1 MSQKW
6 FNGLNLQQ
14 NQLENAVIQNLAS
27 DPSSG
32 KAGQIYYNTTDNGY
46 RYYNG
51 TAWVSISA
59 DAIKSIVAG
68 NGLTSSTSGNAVT
81 LTLGTPSTSG
91 ATSGNT
97 LGDNSVTENSHT
109 HQIRIPSASTTEK
122 GIVQLATDTDVTT
135 GTETTKAVTPKQ
147 LATAKQDAINS
158 AKVTIQTSDGLTGG
172 NSTPATS
179 FTLGLSDSGVAAG
192 TYNNVTVDAKGR
204 VTAGSSKSYVETSA
218 LDDYQKKQDN
228 TLNTTTKTVVGAI
241 NEVKGTADAAS
252 TKATTNATEITNIKN
267 GTTVVGKANKVAN
280 PLTISDGTNSITY
293 DGSAARTLQ
302 FKPEDFSES
311 TSGGTATVA
320 LKDKG
325 YATKTYVDAQDDKK
339 LDKAGGI
346 ITGDLTIGGN
356 VTVNGTTTTVNSNT
370 LTVKDKLIEVAKDNT
385 TTLTSPAGI
394 IVPKYNGTDY
404 GALVIDSDG
413 NAKVGDVKLT
423 AGGDIDVN
431 NSDLQ
436 TLATRT
442 NLVDGNLVQYYGTK
456 QTLVDSGK
464 KIDDLVTTNTT
475 QTITGGKIFTGVV
488 RTDSIMTVEDFPIEV
503 SSYPR
508 EVFRYDNSNNS
519 MNFGSY
525 NTRTHIRGKENE
537 KPLYEYTTGSQIKT
551 KSFVFEDE
559 LKDASVKR
567 AETAG
572 KVTYYMRFKSRK
584 NLDTDEGSQRGL
596 WNGSQPFVF
605 SVLESDFFL
614 YTPNDGTGLELAA
627 TGVEPGTYNTVT
639 VDTKGRVTAA
649 SNESYATKVVQTITG
664 DGSKTSF
671 DITHTLGADVSVQVY
686 LKNQRAG
693 AYTAD
698 ELVMVDTYTRN
709 NTVTLLFATAPT
721 TTQTFKVV
729 IIG

>member
-91 ATSGNT
+91 AASGNT
-97 LGDNSVTENSHT
+97 LGDNNVTENSHT

-122 GIVQLATDTDVTT
+122 GIVQLATDTEATT

-147 LATAKQDAINS
+147 LASAKQDAINS

-172 NSTPATS
+172 SSTPATS

-204 VTAGSSKSYVETSA
+204 VTAGSSQE
-218 LDDYQKKQDN
+218 
-228 TLNTTTKTVVGAI
+228 
-241 NEVKGTADAAS
+241 
-252 TKATTNATEITNIKN
+252 
-267 GTTVVGKANKVAN
+267 
-280 PLTISDGTNSITY
+280 
-293 DGSAARTLQ
+293 
-302 FKPEDFSES
+302 
-311 TSGGTATVA
+311 
-320 LKDKG
+320 
-325 YATKTYVDAQDDKK
+325 YATKTYVDTQDDKK

-404 GALVIDSDG
+404 GALVIDGEG

-442 NLVDGNLVQYYGTK
+442 NLVDGNLVQYDGTK

-464 KIDDLVTTNTT
+464 TIGDLALKTDIPTNYVTTDTA
-475 QTITGGKIFTGVV
+475 QTITGDKTLTGLLRVNELS
-488 RTDSIMTVEDFPIEV
+488 TYGDTPTTF
-503 SSYPR
+503 
-508 EVFRYDNSNNS
+508 FRYDNSDNS

-525 NTRTHIRGKENE
+525 DTRTYIKGKENE
-537 KPLYEYTTGSQIKT
+537 KPLYKYTTGSQIKT

-572 KVTYYMRFKSRK
+572 QVAGILRFKSRK
-584 NLDTDEGSQRGL
+584 NLNTDDGSQRGV
-596 WNGSQPFVF
+596 WKGANGFVF

-614 YTPNDGTGLELAA
+614 DTPNDGTGLELAA
-627 TGVEPGTYNTVT
+627 TGVEAGTYNTVT

-686 LKNQRAG
+686 LKNQYAG
-693 AYTAD
+693 AYMAD

-721 TTQTFKVV
+721 TAQTFKVV

>member
-51 TAWVSISA
+51 TAWVNISA

-122 GIVQLATDTDVTT
+122 GIVQLATDTEVAT

-147 LATAKQDAINS
+147 LASAKQDAINS

-172 NSTPATS
+172 SSTPATS
-179 FTLGLSDSGVAAG
+179 FTLGLSNSGVAAD
-192 TYNNVTVDAKGR
+192 TYNSVTVDAKGR
-204 VTAGSSKSYVETSA
+204 VTAGAKKDYVETSA
-218 LDDYQKKQDN
+218 LDAYQKKQDN
-228 TLNTTTKTVVGAI
+228 ALNTTAKTVVGAI

-325 YATKTYVDAQDDKK
+325 YATKTYVDTQDDKK
-339 LDKAGGI
+339 LDKTGGT
-346 ITGDLTIGGN
+346 ITGPLTIGGDL
-356 VTVNGTTTTVNSNT
+356 TVNGTTTTVNSNT
-370 LTVKDKLIEVAKDNT
+370 LTVKDKLIEVAKDNL
-385 TTLTSPAGI
+385 TTLTSPAGL

-413 NAKVGDVKLT
+413 NAKVGDVQLT

-431 NSDLQ
+431 HSDLQ

-442 NLVDGNLVQYYGTK
+442 GLQDGQLVKWDDTQK
-456 QTLVDSGK
+456 TLVPD
-464 KIDDLVTTNTT
+464 TTVASNASSALSKANANTT
-475 QTITGGKIFTGVV
+475 EITNIKNGTTKVGKADKLTTARTISLNGDATGSTTFDGSANKEISVTLSNTGV
-488 RTDSIMTVEDFPIEV
+488 
-503 SSYPR
+503 
-508 EVFRYDNSNNS
+508 
-519 MNFGSY
+519 
-525 NTRTHIRGKENE
+525 
-537 KPLYEYTTGSQIKT
+537 
-551 KSFVFEDE
+551 
-559 LKDASVKR
+559 
-567 AETAG
+567 TA
-572 KVTYYMRFKSRK
+572 
-584 NLDTDEGSQRGL
+584 
-596 WNGSQPFVF
+596 
-605 SVLESDFFL
+605 
-614 YTPNDGTGLELAA
+614 
-627 TGVEPGTYNTVT
+627 GTYNTVT
-639 VDTKGRVTAA
+639 VDAKGRVTAA
-649 SNESYATKVVQTITG
+649 SSKNYSTKVVQTITG

-671 DITHTLGADVSVQVY
+671 DVAHTLGTDVSVQVY
-686 LKNQRAG
+686 LKNQTVG
-693 AYTAD
+693 ADTVD
-698 ELVMVDTYTRN
+698 ELVMVDTYTLN
-709 NTVTLLFATAPT
+709 NKVKLLFATAPT

>member
-109 HQIRIPSASTTEK
+109 HQIRIPSASTAEK

-135 GTETTKAVTPKQ
+135 GTETKKAVTPKQ
-147 LATAKQDAINS
+147 LAEAKQDAINS

-172 NSTPATS
+172 SSTPATS
-179 FTLGLSDSGVAAG
+179 FTLGLSDSGVAAD

-204 VTAGSSKSYVETSA
+204 VTQGFNKSYVETSA

-228 TLNTTTKTVVGAI
+228 TLNTTAKTVVGAI

-252 TKATTNATEITNIKN
+252 TKATTNATEIANIKN
-267 GTTVVGKANKVAN
+267 GTTVVGQATKVAN

-311 TSGGTATVA
+311 ISGGTVTVA

-325 YATKTYVDAQDDKK
+325 YATKAYVDAQDDKK
-339 LDKAGGI
+339 LDKTGGT

-413 NAKVGDVKLT
+413 NAKVGDVKLK
-423 AGGDIDVN
+423 ADGDIDVN

-442 NLVDGNLVQYYGTK
+442 GLQDGQLVKWDATNK
-456 QTLVDSGK
+456 TLVPDTTVASNASSALSKANANATEITNIKNGTTKVGKADKLTTARTISLSGDATGSTTFDGSANK
-464 KIDDLVTTNTT
+464 EISVTLSN
-475 QTITGGKIFTGVV
+475 TGV
-488 RTDSIMTVEDFPIEV
+488 
-503 SSYPR
+503 
-508 EVFRYDNSNNS
+508 
-519 MNFGSY
+519 
-525 NTRTHIRGKENE
+525 
-537 KPLYEYTTGSQIKT
+537 
-551 KSFVFEDE
+551 
-559 LKDASVKR
+559 
-567 AETAG
+567 TA
-572 KVTYYMRFKSRK
+572 
-584 NLDTDEGSQRGL
+584 
-596 WNGSQPFVF
+596 
-605 SVLESDFFL
+605 
-614 YTPNDGTGLELAA
+614 
-627 TGVEPGTYNTVT
+627 GTYNTVT
-639 VDTKGRVTAA
+639 VDAKGRVTAA
-649 SNESYATKVVQTITG
+649 SSKNYSTKVVQTITG

-671 DITHTLGADVSVQVY
+671 DVAHTLGADVSVQVY
-686 LKNQRAG
+686 LKNQTVG
-693 AYTAD
+693 ADTVD
-698 ELVMVDTYTRN
+698 ELVMVDTYTLN
-709 NTVTLLFATAPT
+709 NKVKLLFATAPT

>member
-46 RYYNG
+46 RYHNG
-51 TAWVSISA
+51 TAWVSITA
-59 DAIKSIVAG
+59 EAVKSIVAG
-68 NGLTSSTSGNAVT
+68 DGLTSSGTSTVT
-81 LTLGTPSTSG
+81 ISLGTPSTSG
-91 ATSGNT
+91 SGSNT
-97 LGDNSVTENSHT
+97 YGSNGVTANSHT
-109 HQIRIPSASTTEK
+109 HQISLPDATDSAK
-122 GIVQLATDTDVTT
+122 GVIELATDAEATAGTDTT
-135 GTETTKAVTPKQ
+135 RAINAKQ
-147 LATAKQDAINS
+147 LAAAKQSAIDS

-172 NSTPATS
+172 SSTPATS
-179 FTLGLSDSGVAAG
+179 FTLGLSNSGVTAG

-204 VTAGSSKSYVETSA
+204 VTAGSSQE
-218 LDDYQKKQDN
+218 
-228 TLNTTTKTVVGAI
+228 
-241 NEVKGTADAAS
+241 
-252 TKATTNATEITNIKN
+252 
-267 GTTVVGKANKVAN
+267 
-280 PLTISDGTNSITY
+280 
-293 DGSAARTLQ
+293 
-302 FKPEDFSES
+302 
-311 TSGGTATVA
+311 
-320 LKDKG
+320 
-325 YATKTYVDAQDDKK
+325 YATKTYVDTQDDKK
-339 LDKAGGI
+339 LDKTGGL
-346 ITGDLTIGGN
+346 ITGPLTIGGDL
-356 VTVNGTTTTVNSNT
+356 TVNGTTTTVNSNT

-404 GALVIDSDG
+404 GALVIDGEG
-413 NAKVGDVKLT
+413 NAKVGDVQLT

-442 NLVDGNLVQYYGTK
+442 NLVDGNLVQYDGTK

-464 KIDDLVTTNTT
+464 KIDDLVTTNTA
-475 QTITGGKIFTGVV
+475 QTITGGKTFTGVI
-488 RTDSIMTVEDFPIEV
+488 RADSIMTVEDVPIEI
-503 SSYPR
+503 SPYAR

-525 NTRTHIRGKENE
+525 DTRTYIKGKENE
-537 KPLYEYTTGSQIKT
+537 KPLYQYTTGSQIKT

-572 KVTYYMRFKSRK
+572 KVAGILRFKSRK
-584 NLDTDEGSQRGL
+584 NLNTDDGSQRGV
-596 WNGSQPFVF
+596 WKGANEFVF

-614 YTPNDGTGLELAA
+614 DTPNDGTGLELAA

>member
-109 HQIRIPSASTTEK
+109 HQICIPSASTTEK

-135 GTETTKAVTPKQ
+135 GIETKKAVTPKQ
-147 LATAKQDAINS
+147 LA
-158 AKVTIQTSDGLTGG
+158 
-172 NSTPATS
+172 
-179 FTLGLSDSGVAAG
+179 
-192 TYNNVTVDAKGR
+192 
-204 VTAGSSKSYVETSA
+204 
-218 LDDYQKKQDN
+218 
-228 TLNTTTKTVVGAI
+228 
-241 NEVKGTADAAS
+241 EVKGTADAAS
-252 TKATTNATEITNIKN
+252 TKATTNATEIANIKN
-267 GTTVVGKANKVAN
+267 GTTAVGKATKVAN
-280 PLTISDGTNSITY
+280 SLTISDGTNSITY

-339 LDKAGGI
+339 LDKTGGT
-346 ITGDLTIGGN
+346 ITGPLTIVGDL
-356 VTVNGTTTTVNSNT
+356 TVNGTTTTVNSNT

-404 GALVIDSDG
+404 GALVIDGEG
-413 NAKVGDVKLT
+413 NAKVGDVQLT

-503 SSYPR
+503 SLYPR

-614 YTPNDGTGLELAA
+614 YNPNDGIGLELAA
-627 TGVEPGTYNTVT
+627 TGVEAGTYNTVT

-686 LKNQRAG
+686 LKDQWAG
-693 AYTAD
+693 AYLAD

-729 IIG
+729 IMG

>member
-109 HQIRIPSASTTEK
+109 HQIRIPSASTTDK

-135 GTETTKAVTPKQ
+135 GTETKKAVTPKQ
-147 LATAKQDAINS
+147 LA
-158 AKVTIQTSDGLTGG
+158 
-172 NSTPATS
+172 
-179 FTLGLSDSGVAAG
+179 
-192 TYNNVTVDAKGR
+192 
-204 VTAGSSKSYVETSA
+204 
-218 LDDYQKKQDN
+218 
-228 TLNTTTKTVVGAI
+228 
-241 NEVKGTADAAS
+241 EVKGTADAAS
-252 TKATTNATEITNIKN
+252 TKATTNATEIANIKN
-267 GTTVVGKANKVAN
+267 GTTAVGKATKVAN
-280 PLTISDGTNSITY
+280 SLTISDGTNSIAY

-311 TSGGTATVA
+311 ISGGTATVA

-339 LDKAGGI
+339 LDKAGGT
-346 ITGDLTIGGN
+346 ITGPLTIVGDL
-356 VTVNGTTTTVNSNT
+356 TVNGTTTTVNSNT

-464 KIDDLVTTNTT
+464 KIDDLVTTNTA
-475 QTITGGKIFTGVV
+475 QTITGGKTFTGVI
-488 RTDSIMTVEDFPIEV
+488 RADSIMTVEDVPIEI
-503 SSYPR
+503 SPYAR
-508 EVFRYDNSNNS
+508 EVFRYDNSNNT

>member
-46 RYYNG
+46 RYHNG
-51 TAWVSISA
+51 TAWVSITA
-59 DAIKSIVAG
+59 EAVKSIVAG
-68 NGLTSSTSGNAVT
+68 DGLTSSGTSTVT
-81 LTLGTPSTSG
+81 ISLGTPSTSG
-91 ATSGNT
+91 SGSNT
-97 LGDNSVTENSHT
+97 YGSNGVTANSHT
-109 HQIRIPSASTTEK
+109 HQISLPDATDSAK
-122 GIVQLATDTDVTT
+122 GVIELATDAEATAGTDTT
-135 GTETTKAVTPKQ
+135 RAINAKQ
-147 LATAKQDAINS
+147 LAAAKQSAIDS

-172 NSTPATS
+172 SSTPATS
-179 FTLGLSDSGVAAG
+179 FTLGLSNSGVTAG

-204 VTAGSSKSYVETSA
+204 VTAGSSQE
-218 LDDYQKKQDN
+218 
-228 TLNTTTKTVVGAI
+228 
-241 NEVKGTADAAS
+241 
-252 TKATTNATEITNIKN
+252 
-267 GTTVVGKANKVAN
+267 
-280 PLTISDGTNSITY
+280 
-293 DGSAARTLQ
+293 
-302 FKPEDFSES
+302 
-311 TSGGTATVA
+311 
-320 LKDKG
+320 
-325 YATKTYVDAQDDKK
+325 YATKTYVDTQDDKK
-339 LDKAGGI
+339 LDKTGGL
-346 ITGDLTIGGN
+346 ITGPLTIGGDL
-356 VTVNGTTTTVNSNT
+356 TVNGTTTTVNSNT

-404 GALVIDSDG
+404 GALVIDGEG
-413 NAKVGDVKLT
+413 NAKVGDVQLT
-423 AGGDIDVN
+423 VGGDIDVN

-442 NLVDGNLVQYYGTK
+442 NLVDGNLVQYDGTK

-464 KIDDLVTTNTT
+464 KIDDLVTTNTA
-475 QTITGGKIFTGVV
+475 QTITGGKTFTGVI
-488 RTDSIMTVEDFPIEV
+488 RADSIMTVEDVPIEI
-503 SSYPR
+503 SPYAR

-525 NTRTHIRGKENE
+525 DTRTYIKGKENE
-537 KPLYEYTTGSQIKT
+537 KPLYQYTTGSQIKT

-572 KVTYYMRFKSRK
+572 KVAGILRFKSRK
-584 NLDTDEGSQRGL
+584 NLNTDDGSQRGV
-596 WNGSQPFVF
+596 WKGANEFVF

-614 YTPNDGTGLELAA
+614 DTPNDGTGLELAA

>member
-46 RYYNG
+46 RYHNG
-51 TAWVSISA
+51 TAWVSITA
-59 DAIKSIVAG
+59 EAVKSIVAG
-68 NGLTSSTSGNAVT
+68 DGLTSSGTSTVT
-81 LTLGTPSTSG
+81 ISLGTPSTSG
-91 ATSGNT
+91 SGSNT
-97 LGDNSVTENSHT
+97 YGSNGVTANSHT
-109 HQIRIPSASTTEK
+109 HQISLPDATDSAK
-122 GIVQLATDTDVTT
+122 GVIELATDAEATAGTDTT
-135 GTETTKAVTPKQ
+135 RAINAKQ
-147 LATAKQDAINS
+147 LAAAKQSAIDS

-172 NSTPATS
+172 SSTPATS
-179 FTLGLSDSGVAAG
+179 FTLGLSNSGVTAG

-204 VTAGSSKSYVETSA
+204 VTAGSSQE
-218 LDDYQKKQDN
+218 
-228 TLNTTTKTVVGAI
+228 
-241 NEVKGTADAAS
+241 
-252 TKATTNATEITNIKN
+252 
-267 GTTVVGKANKVAN
+267 
-280 PLTISDGTNSITY
+280 
-293 DGSAARTLQ
+293 
-302 FKPEDFSES
+302 
-311 TSGGTATVA
+311 
-320 LKDKG
+320 
-325 YATKTYVDAQDDKK
+325 YATKTYVDTQDDKK
-339 LDKAGGI
+339 LDKTGGL
-346 ITGDLTIGGN
+346 ITGPLTIGGDL
-356 VTVNGTTTTVNSNT
+356 TVNGTTTTVNSNT

-404 GALVIDSDG
+404 GALVIDGEG
-413 NAKVGDVKLT
+413 NAKVGDVQLT

-442 NLVDGNLVQYYGTK
+442 NLVDGNLVQYDGTK

-464 KIDDLVTTNTT
+464 KIDDLVTTNTA
-475 QTITGGKIFTGVV
+475 QTITGGKTFTGVI
-488 RTDSIMTVEDFPIEV
+488 RADSIMTVEDVPIEI
-503 SSYPR
+503 SPYAR

-525 NTRTHIRGKENE
+525 DTRTYIKGKENE
-537 KPLYEYTTGSQIKT
+537 KPLYQYTTGSQIKT

-572 KVTYYMRFKSRK
+572 KVAGILLFKSRK
-584 NLDTDEGSQRGL
+584 NLNTDDGSQRGV
-596 WNGSQPFVF
+596 WKGANEFVF

-614 YTPNDGTGLELAA
+614 DTPNDGTGLELAA

>member
-46 RYYNG
+46 RYHNG
-51 TAWVSISA
+51 TAWVNITA
-59 DAIKSIVAG
+59 EAVKSIVAG
-68 NGLTSSTSGNAVT
+68 NGLTSSGTDTVT
-81 LTLGTPSTSG
+81 ISLGTPSTSG
-91 ATSGNT
+91 SGSNT
-97 LGDNSVTENSHT
+97 YGSNGVTTNSHT
-109 HQIRIPSASTTEK
+109 HQISLPDATDSVK
-122 GIVQLATDTDVTT
+122 GVIELATDAEATA
-135 GTETTKAVTPKQ
+135 GTETKKAVTPKQ
-147 LATAKQDAINS
+147 LA
-158 AKVTIQTSDGLTGG
+158 
-172 NSTPATS
+172 
-179 FTLGLSDSGVAAG
+179 
-192 TYNNVTVDAKGR
+192 
-204 VTAGSSKSYVETSA
+204 
-218 LDDYQKKQDN
+218 
-228 TLNTTTKTVVGAI
+228 
-241 NEVKGTADAAS
+241 EVKGTADAAS
-252 TKATTNATEITNIKN
+252 TKATTNATEIANIKN
-267 GTTVVGKANKVAN
+267 GTTAVGKATKVAN
-280 PLTISDGTNSITY
+280 SLTIFDGTNSIAY

-311 TSGGTATVA
+311 ISGGTATVA

-325 YATKTYVDAQDDKK
+325 YATKTYVDTQDDKK

-346 ITGDLTIGGN
+346 ITGDLTIRGN

-464 KIDDLVTTNTT
+464 NIDDLVTTNTT

-488 RTDSIMTVEDFPIEV
+488 RTDSIMTVEDFPMEV
-503 SSYPR
+503 SLYPR

>member
-109 HQIRIPSASTTEK
+109 HQIRIPSASTTDK

-135 GTETTKAVTPKQ
+135 GTETKKAVTPKQ
-147 LATAKQDAINS
+147 LA
-158 AKVTIQTSDGLTGG
+158 
-172 NSTPATS
+172 
-179 FTLGLSDSGVAAG
+179 
-192 TYNNVTVDAKGR
+192 
-204 VTAGSSKSYVETSA
+204 
-218 LDDYQKKQDN
+218 
-228 TLNTTTKTVVGAI
+228 
-241 NEVKGTADAAS
+241 EVKGTADAAS
-252 TKATTNATEITNIKN
+252 TKATTNATEIANIKN
-267 GTTVVGKANKVAN
+267 GTTAVGKATKVAN
-280 PLTISDGTNSITY
+280 SLTISDGTNSIAY

-311 TSGGTATVA
+311 ISGGTATVA

-325 YATKTYVDAQDDKK
+325 YATKTYVDTQDDKK

-394 IVPKYNGTDY
+394 IVPKYNGIDY

-464 KIDDLVTTNTT
+464 KIDDLVTTNTA
-475 QTITGGKIFTGVV
+475 QTITGGKTFTGVI
-488 RTDSIMTVEDFPIEV
+488 RADSIMTVEDVPIEI
-503 SSYPR
+503 SPYAR
-508 EVFRYDNSNNS
+508 EVFRYDNSDNS

-525 NTRTHIRGKENE
+525 DTRTYIKGKENE
-537 KPLYEYTTGSQIKT
+537 KPLYKYTTGSQIKT

-567 AETAG
+567 AATAG
-572 KVTYYMRFKSRK
+572 QVAGILRFKSRK
-584 NLDTDEGSQRGL
+584 NLNTDDGSQRGV
-596 WNGSQPFVF
+596 WKGANEFVF

-614 YTPNDGTGLELAA
+614 DTPNDGTGLELAA